1 MILPAWLL
9 LLLVAVH
16 FAPEH
21 LAQAMGHSQA
31 AWEGVAYGLEAAGL
45 WGTFLA
51 AAWQC
56 RPGTAAWAAVAA
68 YGAAE
73 SLLRPACRL
82 AFPMTGPPPYVA
94 PGQTLCELAY
104 GPEVA
109 WLSIGAAALV
119 AWMVSRQRPGRG
131 VS

>member
-1 MILPAWLL
+1 MSLPAGLL
-9 LLLVAVH
+9 LLLVLVH

-21 LAQAMGHSQA
+21 VAQALGHSQA
-31 AWEGVAYGLEAAGL
+31 AWEGVAYGVEAAGL
-45 WGTFLA
+45 WGAFLC

-56 RPGTAAWAAVAA
+56 RPGTAAWAAVSA
-68 YGAAE
+68 YGLAE

-82 AFPMTGPPPYVA
+82 AFPMTGPPPPLV

-104 GPEVA
+104 GPSVA

-119 AWMVSRQRPGRG
+119 VGLINRPCRAG
-131 VS
+131 